1 MSKVIFPLSRPKR
14 RRKGFSFIEVMVVIM
29 ILGLL
34 VGIVG
39 VSLFDSASQATV
51 DATKTQIRGLETAL
65 DLYRLHNGRY
75 PTTDQKLSALLER
88 PEVGIIP
95 KNWNG
100 PYLRSKQMPRVLQ
113 RSASLTAILPQIIT
127 KGDNANT
134 SAVITAV
141 LLLKLFSSWGYF
153 IIVSP
158 KTSIKKIVDNAEGS
172 LAAHVPKGSQ

>member
-1 MSKVIFPLSRPKR
+1 MPNSVLLQSRRVPR
-14 RRKGFSFIEVMVVIM
+14 RRTGFSFIEVMVVIM

-75 PTTDQKLSALLER
+75 PTTDQKLDALLER

-100 PYLRSKQMPRVLQ
+100 PYLRSKQLPLDGWDNEFVYT
-113 RSASLTAILPQIIT
+113 SDGSDYEISSLGADGMEGGTELDADI
-127 KGDNANT
+127 
-134 SAVITAV
+134 
-141 LLLKLFSSWGYF
+141 SSNDLGR
-153 IIVSP
+153 
-158 KTSIKKIVDNAEGS
+158 
-172 LAAHVPKGSQ
+172 

>member
-1 MSKVIFPLSRPKR
+1 LIATVKKLHYGFFILSSFFINSAHQFFMSTVTVPLTRPIR

-100 PYLRSKQMPRVLQ
+100 PYLRSKQLPLDGWDNKFVYTSDGNDYEIM
-113 RSASLTAILPQIIT
+113 SLGADGMEGGTELDADI
-127 KGDNANT
+127 
-134 SAVITAV
+134 
-141 LLLKLFSSWGYF
+141 SSN
-153 IIVSP
+153 
-158 KTSIKKIVDNAEGS
+158 DER
-172 LAAHVPKGSQ
+172 

>member
-1 MSKVIFPLSRPKR
+1 MSNVTFPLTRPIR

-75 PTTDQKLSALLER
+75 PQLIKNSVHYLSVQKSVLS
-88 PEVGIIP
+88 
-95 KNWNG
+95 
-100 PYLRSKQMPRVLQ
+100 Q
-113 RSASLTAILPQIIT
+113 
-127 KGDNANT
+127 
-134 SAVITAV
+134 
-141 LLLKLFSSWGYF
+141 
-153 IIVSP
+153 
-158 KTSIKKIVDNAEGS
+158 KIGMG
-172 LAAHVPKGSQ
+172 LI

>member
-1 MSKVIFPLSRPKR
+1 MVLALLAFWQKTRKPLTPAKIAILHRALQFFMFNVTFPLTRR

-95 KNWNG
+95 K
-100 PYLRSKQMPRVLQ
+100 KD
-113 RSASLTAILPQIIT
+113 AINI
-127 KGDNANT
+127 
-134 SAVITAV
+134 
-141 LLLKLFSSWGYF
+141 LKNSESHKYW
-153 IIVSP
+153 
-158 KTSIKKIVDNAEGS
+158 KT
-172 LAAHVPKGSQ
+172 

>member
-1 MSKVIFPLSRPKR
+1 MLNVTLPLTRPIRR

-95 KNWNG
+95 KKLEWT
-100 PYLRSKQMPRVLQ
+100 LSQKQTI
-113 RSASLTAILPQIIT
+113 AC
-127 KGDNANT
+127 
-134 SAVITAV
+134 
-141 LLLKLFSSWGYF
+141 
-153 IIVSP
+153 
-158 KTSIKKIVDNAEGS
+158 
-172 LAAHVPKGSQ
+172 